1 MNHVQIK
8 LHPTM
13 YKLYCCY
20 IFPSEKYAGTKLFN
34 YLLIFSKTKTQQ
46 SLYQNVGT
54 NIPITLLKNERAKIF
69 LT

>member
-46 SLYQNVGT
+46 SLYQNVVCNAKKQI
-54 NIPITLLKNERAKIF
+54 NIRKI
-69 LT
+69 LNLIVT

>member
-46 SLYQNVGT
+46 SLYQNVMCNLKKT
-54 NIPITLLKNERAKIF
+54 NKLYENMWN
-69 LT
+69 